1 MVVKVIK
8 AFFIVNFIAYLMLCQ
23 TVGAANESKAIESV
37 RTTVEA
43 VLDVMR
49 DETLSGP
56 EKSRERREKMKA
68 LISVRFDFREM
79 SRRALARHWKKRTT
93 EEQDEF
99 VDLFSDL
106 LQNTYISKIEKY
118 TDEKVNYDKEV
129 IRKKGKY
136 SIVRTSILSKDITIP
151 IDYRLMR
158 RGDKWMVYDVLV
170 EGVSIISNYRSQ
182 YNNILSRESYAELIQ
197 KMKEKLEKAEF
208 H

>member
-1 MVVKVIK
+1 MKVIK